1 VGASHPSGASKIE
14 ADAEGSAPTG
24 RELFAVDVLPNRQ
37 LDETIDMSARYHGHA
52 QPRAEEHGMS
62 AGIAQWVGVAAV
74 VAGALQDTRASRFR
88 ILFMVS
94 SSKMGGSVEGG
105 VDKGMRRIAAASA
118 GDGTE

>member
-1 VGASHPSGASKIE
+1 
-14 ADAEGSAPTG
+14 
-24 RELFAVDVLPNRQ
+24 
-37 LDETIDMSARYHGHA
+37 
-52 QPRAEEHGMS
+52 MS

-105 VDKGMRRIAAASA
+105 VDQGMRRIAAASA